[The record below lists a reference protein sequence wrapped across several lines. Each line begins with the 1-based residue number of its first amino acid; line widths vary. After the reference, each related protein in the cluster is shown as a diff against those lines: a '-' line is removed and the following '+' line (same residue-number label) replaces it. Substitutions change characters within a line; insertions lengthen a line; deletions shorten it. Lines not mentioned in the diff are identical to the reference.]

1 MSIRLANSF
10 INTVVPGSY
19 AETLIKSDPVGVAAS
34 GVIAIIGE
42 ADGGDDHTLE
52 DSKQSFFGPSQ
63 VDRVTQK
70 YVSGNIVDAMRMLSA
85 PSADA
90 DITGAPTRTY
100 ILKTNVS
107 TKASALV
114 EDNYGTIRAR
124 VAGAAGNRNR
134 YEVTQTQEE
143 IAPELS
149 GNTITDF
156 AALAGVEFGVRLNGE
171 AVAVIDAFGG
181 LPDDYDTIAEVI
193 ALIDAELPA
202 GMSCVAGSAPNSI
215 KVMVDPDS
223 DAHQKGWGKS
233 FELVEIIP
241 AGLTALGL
249 EEGLYTS
256 AAEPRVQIDVRR
268 ADINLNESF
277 AVSAELAMTVGYE
290 GTTATMTIT
299 DTNLTTSVTGGAGA
313 NLNIDLSQYRTIKD
327 LTDFI
332 SSQAG
337 YSAQTLVGSTTLSP
351 SALDKVSNI
360 GICSSSSEMA
370 GRVKKAVSNVQRTMN
385 SSTAVEIEIS
395 ATEGLPAETATAIFL
410 QGGSKGSTSAASI
423 VAALDK
429 LEGIDVNF
437 IVPLFSRDS
446 GEDIAEGMT
455 ESASSYSIAAI
466 NAAVRNHCLK
476 MSTAKAKKNRTAYLS
491 LWGTY
496 QQAKAEVSSVS
507 QFRMSLAFQKVSQVD
522 AQGEIKLFMPWMAA
536 VNAAGMQAAG
546 FYRSILNK
554 FSNVISYIDPQGYDS
569 NNLDDQE
576 DALLA
581 GLLPLTQD
589 ISGVK
594 WLSDQ
599 TTYTLDENFVLNSS
613 QLVYVSDLL
622 TLDLTASLQRAFV
635 GKSLADVDASTVFG
649 FVVSKADAYKTQKLI
664 APSSDAPTG
673 FKNLKVNIRGAVT
686 EVAVEFKPS
695 GSIYFIPVTITLSQ
709 ISSEA

>member
-1 MSIRLANSF
+1 MAQTLTTSF
-10 INTVVPGSY
+10 IQVSVPGSY

-52 DSKQSFFGPSQ
+52 DVKQNFFGPSQ

-90 DITGAPTRTY
+90 DITGAPTRIY
-100 ILKTNVS
+100 ILKTNTS

-149 GNTITDF
+149 GNTISNF
-156 AALAGVEFGVRLNGE
+156 AALAGVEFGVRLNGG
-171 AVAVIDAFGG
+171 AVTSLDVFTG

-193 ALIDAELPA
+193 ALIDADLPA
-202 GMSCVAGSAPNSI
+202 GMSCVAGSAPDSI
-215 KVMVDPDS
+215 KIMVDPDAL
-223 DAHQKGWGKS
+223 AHEKGWGKS
-233 FELVEIIP
+233 FELVEIT
-241 AGLTALGL
+241 AGGLAALGL
-249 EEGLYTS
+249 EEGIFTS

-268 ADINLNESF
+268 SDINLNESF
-277 AVSAELAMTVGYE
+277 SVAAELALTVGYE

-299 DTNLTTSVTGGAGA
+299 AETLSTSVTGGAGA
-313 NLNIDLSQYRTIKD
+313 NLNIQLSQYQTIKD
-327 LTDFI
+327 LADFI
-332 SSQAG
+332 AAQPG
-337 YSAQTLVGSTTLSP
+337 YSAQALVGSTTLSP
-351 SALDKVSNI
+351 SALDKVTAI

-370 GRVKKAVSNVQRTMN
+370 GRVKKSVFNVQRIVNT
-385 SSTAVEIEIS
+385 SVAVQIEIS
-395 ATEGLPAETATAIFL
+395 AVEGLPAETATGIFL
-410 QGGSKGSTSAASI
+410 AGGAKGSTSAANI

-429 LEGIDVNF
+429 LEGINVNF
-437 IVPLFSRDS
+437 VVPLFSRNS
-446 GEDIAEGMT
+446 SEDIAEGMT
-455 ESASSYSIAAI
+455 ESASSYSISAI

-491 LWGTY
+491 LWGAY
-496 QQAKAEVSSVS
+496 QDAKSEASTVSNA
-507 QFRMSLAFQKVSQVD
+507 RMSLSFQKVSQVD
-522 AQGEIKLFMPWMAA
+522 AQGEIKVFMPWMAA

-554 FSNVISYIDPQGYDS
+554 FANIISYVDPAGYDS

-589 ISGVK
+589 ISGSK

-599 TTYTLDENFVLNSS
+599 TTYTLDQNFVLNSS
-613 QLVYVSDLL
+613 QLMYVSDLL
-622 TLDLTASLQRAFV
+622 SLDMTGSLERAFV

-649 FVVSKADAYKTQKLI
+649 FVVSKADAYKGQKLI
-664 APSSDAPTG
+664 SASSDAPAG
-673 FKNLKVNIRGAVT
+673 FKNLKVNINGPVVQ
-686 EVAVEFKPS
+686 VAIEFKPS
-695 GSIYFIPVTITLSQ
+695 NSIYFLPITITLSQ